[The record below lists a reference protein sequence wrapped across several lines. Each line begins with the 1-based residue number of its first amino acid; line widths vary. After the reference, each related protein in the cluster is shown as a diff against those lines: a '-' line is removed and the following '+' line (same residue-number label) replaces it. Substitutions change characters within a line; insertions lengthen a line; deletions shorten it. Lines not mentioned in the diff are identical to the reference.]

1 MNDKSSGGRS
11 AQNRTAPGGG
21 GEQKKGTANRV
32 RQVAA
37 IIGIILLVAMYVV
50 TLIAA
55 CMGSDSTG
63 RLFRLCL
70 GMTIAVPIFLWIF
83 IWCVG
88 KLTGG
93 HSMASMDILNSNP
106 EERRKMEEALQRD
119 ADQSPDGEQDGAK
132 N

>member
-1 MNDKSSGGRS
+1 MNDKSSGGHS

-88 KLTGG
+88 VLTRKG
-93 HSMASMDILNSNP
+93 SMADMDLLDSNP
-106 EERRKMEEALQRD
+106 VERAKMEKAVRDMQRD
-119 ADQSPDGEQDGAK
+119 IQQK
-132 N
+132 ND

>member
-1 MNDKSSGGRS
+1 MSGNDNK
-11 AQNRTAPGGG
+11 
-21 GEQKKGTANRV
+21 
-32 RQVAA
+32 
-37 IIGIILLVAMYVV
+37 
-50 TLIAA
+50 
-55 CMGSDSTG
+55 STG
-63 RLFRLCL
+63 EKAPWTVKRAAAVAGIVLLAGLYLLTFISACIGTDASGKLFRFSL

-88 KLTGG
+88 KLTGR

-119 ADQSPDGEQDGAK
+119 ADQSTDGEQDGAK